1 MPADPEC
8 LGDCLQ
14 GAKLVEILQ
23 SGRFRSVIMSFG
35 YYIFLFLVVIFVA
48 SLSIQIKDLK
58 KGTVRKFLLSSL
70 KKIVYKTGSDKK
82 CEFLGYSLGY
92 LTGKNSSLN
101 NHFIYKYVWD
111 LAYRQEFNPVQIES
125 FFKFFNKGKQMQ
137 EEDIAALVHS
147 HRGVWDSRTVRMGLF
162 NTLVGILFFDNVLTM
177 REKNTFF
184 KFARW
189 MKISSTDAEKLLKV
203 FLKKYNFVYREETET
218 YISTYNFT
226 GNVGSVANQY
236 EKFFTETDDAPA
248 MPREISNAYLFL
260 DIDVNAAPA
269 DARRMYTDLAERYK
283 HGSESSGKLD
293 EEQRKLHREI
303 CEHIDRAWNII
314 REYRNW

>member
-1 MPADPEC
+1 M
-8 LGDCLQ
+8 GDCLQ

-58 KGTVRKFLLSSL
+58 KGTVRKFLLSSF

-162 NTLVGILFFDNVLTM
+162 NTLVGILFFDNVLTV

-184 KFARW
+184 KFAKW

-203 FLKKYNFVYREETET
+203 FLKKYNFR
-218 YISTYNFT
+218 
-226 GNVGSVANQY
+226 
-236 EKFFTETDDAPA
+236 
-248 MPREISNAYLFL
+248 
-260 DIDVNAAPA
+260 
-269 DARRMYTDLAERYK
+269 
-283 HGSESSGKLD
+283 SG
-293 EEQRKLHREI
+293 RSGPSRV
-303 CEHIDRAWNII
+303 
-314 REYRNW
+314 

>member
-1 MPADPEC
+1 M
-8 LGDCLQ
+8 GDCLQ

-58 KGTVRKFLLSSL
+58 KGTVRKFLLSSF

-111 LAYRQEFNPVQIES
+111 LAYSQEFNPVQIES

-162 NTLVGILFFDNVLTM
+162 NTLVGILFFDNVLTV

-184 KFARW
+184 KFAKW

-218 YISTYNFT
+218 
-226 GNVGSVANQY
+226 
-236 EKFFTETDDAPA
+236 
-248 MPREISNAYLFL
+248 
-260 DIDVNAAPA
+260 
-269 DARRMYTDLAERYK
+269 
-283 HGSESSGKLD
+283 
-293 EEQRKLHREI
+293 
-303 CEHIDRAWNII
+303 
-314 REYRNW
+314 

>member
-58 KGTVRKFLLSSL
+58 KGTVRKFLLSSF

-101 NHFIYKYVWD
+101 NH
-111 LAYRQEFNPVQIES
+111 

-283 HGSESSGKLD
+283 HGSDSSGKLD